1 MKKIHRMLAFAAS
14 AAMLFSVTACSDK
27 DYRELFLGKN
37 VQSENATMRKKNTKR
52 DLRNTNAT
60 MQNSATRICE

>member
-37 VQSENATMRKKNTKR
+37 VQSENETGDEK
-52 DLRNTNAT
+52 
-60 MQNSATRICE
+60 

>member
-27 DYRELFLGKN
+27 DYRELFLEKN
-37 VQSENATMRKKNTKR
+37 VQSENETG
-52 DLRNTNAT
+52 D
-60 MQNSATRICE
+60 EE